1 MRKAIIV
8 AAFLASLGVSDTK
21 GAASEGSTYNR
32 LACRQ
37 ACEQI
42 GIWDAE
48 QGRGAGG
55 KKQAGQYLQDWL
67 QSRAEILLVIAT
79 LGHAIGD
86 TP

>member
-42 GIWDAE
+42 GIWDAAQE
-48 QGRGAGG
+48 VRNRLVNACKIGCNL
-55 KKQAGQYLQDWL
+55 GQKYC
-67 QSRAEILLVIAT
+67 S
-79 LGHAIGD
+79 
-86 TP
+86 